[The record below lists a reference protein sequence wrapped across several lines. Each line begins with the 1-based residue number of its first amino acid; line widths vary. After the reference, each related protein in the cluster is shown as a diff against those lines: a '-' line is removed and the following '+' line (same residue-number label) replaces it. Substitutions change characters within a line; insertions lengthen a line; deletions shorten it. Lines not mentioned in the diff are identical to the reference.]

1 MKLYFMKQA
10 ALDNLKANLS
20 TAYQNYFTE
29 DNSDWIKEFC
39 NDAAPFEEFK
49 TVQDFEL
56 SAEVEGSRADFENCK
71 IIYPN
76 LKFLTEVQAA
86 DERFWAGLTHS
97 NFYNYVR
104 ARYNYSP
111 LETKKD
117 SVASVERNFFFSGG
131 TKVGN
136 ITNAL
141 AKCWWMGRLLYDEKS
156 ANPFEKLDRL
166 GSAQFSSKIWEILKR
181 SFSANQNILNGI
193 VEFFAQCPNLTRE
206 EWKKVLQ
213 HLNKIGGNIILDCLN
228 EGEIAKILIDYAE
241 KNFAVKK
248 SADTKKIIPVP
259 KNISAAPKII
269 DTSKKVEF
277 GDEIKVVSLFDR
289 KINTFT
295 ASHYKI
301 YSAAKDK
308 KIGEK
313 FFYNGRY
320 YKITEIT
327 RGNVN
332 GGNKL

>member
-10 ALDNLKANLS
+10 ALENLKVNLS
-20 TAYQNYFTE
+20 TAYQNYFTQ
-29 DNSDWIKEFC
+29 DNSDWIKNFC
-39 NDAAPFEEFK
+39 NDEKPFEEFK
-49 TVQDFEL
+49 TVKNFEL
-56 SAEVEGSRADFENCK
+56 SAETEGSRADFENCK
-71 IIYPN
+71 ILYSN

-97 NFYNYVR
+97 EFYNYVR

-156 ANPFEKLDRL
+156 ANPFEKLDKL
-166 GSAQFSSKIWEILKR
+166 GAAQFSSKIWEILKR

-241 KNFAVKK
+241 KIFN
-248 SADTKKIIPVP
+248 P
-259 KNISAAPKII
+259 
-269 DTSKKVEF
+269 KKVEF
-277 GDEIKVVSLFDR
+277 GDEIKAVSLFDK

-301 YSAAKDK
+301 FSAAKDK
-308 KIGEK
+308 KIGET
-313 FFYNGRY
+313 FLYNGRN

-332 GGNKL
+332 GGNNL

>member
-1 MKLYFMKQA
+1 MFWNRY
-10 ALDNLKANLS
+10 ALDNLKVNLS
-20 TAYQNYFTE
+20 TAYQNYFTQ
-29 DNSDWIKEFC
+29 DNSDWIKNFC

-49 TVQDFEL
+49 TVKNFEL
-56 SAEVEGSRADFENCK
+56 SAETEGSRADFENCK
-71 IIYPN
+71 ILYSN

-97 NFYNYVR
+97 EFYNYVR
-104 ARYNYSP
+104 ARYNYST

-141 AKCWWMGRLLYDEKS
+141 AKCWWMGRLLYDEKNS
-156 ANPFEKLDRL
+156 NPFEKLDRL
-166 GSAQFSSKIWEILKR
+166 GAAQFSSKIWEILKR
-181 SFSANQNILNGI
+181 SFSANPIILNGI

-206 EWKKVLQ
+206 EWKKILQ

-228 EGEIAKILIDYAE
+228 EDEIAKILIDYAE
-241 KNFAVKK
+241 KIFN
-248 SADTKKIIPVP
+248 P
-259 KNISAAPKII
+259 
-269 DTSKKVEF
+269 KKVEF
-277 GDEIKVVSLFDR
+277 GDEIKAVSLFDK

-301 YSAAKDK
+301 FSAAKDK
-308 KIGEK
+308 KIGET
-313 FFYNGRY
+313 FLYNGRN

-327 RGNVN
+327 RGNIN
-332 GGNKL
+332 GSDNI

>member
-10 ALDNLKANLS
+10 ALDNLKVNLS
-20 TAYQNYFTE
+20 TAYQNYFTQ
-29 DNSDWIKEFC
+29 DNSDWIKNFC

-49 TVQDFEL
+49 TVKNFEL
-56 SAEVEGSRADFENCK
+56 SAETEGSRADFENCK
-71 IIYPN
+71 ILYSN

-97 NFYNYVR
+97 EFYNYVR

-117 SVASVERNFFFSGG
+117 SVASVERNFFFSGS

-136 ITNAL
+136 ITNAI

-156 ANPFEKLDRL
+156 ANPFEKLDKL
-166 GSAQFSSKIWEILKR
+166 GAAQFSSKIWEILKR

-206 EWKKVLQ
+206 EWKKILQ

-228 EGEIAKILIDYAE
+228 EDEIAKILIDYAE
-241 KNFAVKK
+241 KIFN
-248 SADTKKIIPVP
+248 P
-259 KNISAAPKII
+259 
-269 DTSKKVEF
+269 KKVEF
-277 GDEIKVVSLFDR
+277 GDEIKAVSLFDK

-295 ASHYKI
+295 AGHYKI
-301 YSAAKDK
+301 FSAAKDK
-308 KIGEK
+308 KIGEN
-313 FFYNGRY
+313 FLYNGRN
-320 YKITEIT
+320 YKIMEIT

-332 GGNKL
+332 GDNNL